1 MAGHLTG
8 EALDAAE
15 RAIEALGR
23 RDPAGARMAVAVAVE
38 VDRTPAV
45 SRLADA
51 VFLAAWRLEQD
62 EEIDEAT
69 WNHLSDV
76 VGPGPL
82 QGLVEQARG
91 EVR

>member
-1 MAGHLTG
+1 MDGKLQRQALT
-8 EALDAAE
+8 AAE

-38 VDRTPAV
+38 RDQIGAF
-45 SRLADA
+45 SQLADA
-51 VFLAAWRLEQD
+51 VYLAASQLES
-62 EEIDEAT
+62 ESEIDEST
-69 WNHLSDV
+69 WNTLADA

-91 EVR
+91 